1 MTRSSVLCVLI
12 AGLAAEDLAAQAK
25 RDPQRPF
32 EIADNSFLIEEAFN
46 QEAGIF
52 QNIVVFQPPRDD
64 EWGVEFTQEW
74 PLGGQRHQLSYT
86 LPVEAERAPGAEG
99 YHVTRGT
106 IALTYRYQLTTE
118 QTAAFA
124 SSPRLSVLLPRED
137 VGDEWGVQINLPFSR
152 QFSDV
157 YLHANAGSTFTRL
170 GASAEARWHAGASL
184 IYRMLPM
191 VHAMLES
198 VYRTE
203 ELEGEEGLEDDWVI
217 SPGFRAGIN
226 LGDHQLVLGAALP
239 IGLLESND
247 TRALITYISYELPF
261 MRR

>member
-1 MTRSSVLCVLI
+1 MIRSPVLVVLLAGI
-12 AGLAAEDLAAQAK
+12 AADELTAQTA
-25 RDPQRPF
+25 RDARRPF

-64 EWGVEFTQEW
+64 EWGMEFTQEW

-86 LPVEAERAPGAEG
+86 VPVEAVRAPGAEG

-118 QTAAFA
+118 TTSAFA
-124 SSPRLSVLLPRED
+124 SSPRLSLLLPRED
-137 VGDEWGVQINLPFSR
+137 MGEEWGVQVNLPFSR

-157 YLHANAGSTFTRL
+157 YFHANAGGTVTRL
-170 GASAEARWHAGASL
+170 GASAETRWHAGASL

-198 VYRTE
+198 VYRTD
-203 ELEGEEGLEDDWVI
+203 ELESEDGLEDDWVI

-239 IGLLESND
+239 IGLLDSND